1 MNEWR
6 YTYTSHLYL
15 LTLDDLKEKGR
26 DWKLKQKVLNDTLWK
41 TRLGIVYGPVAR
53 LVVLQKQY
61 AVNMH

>member
-1 MNEWR
+1 MNGVIP
-6 YTYTSHLYL
+6 LL
-15 LTLDDLKEKGR
+15 LTFTFLLLDDLKEKGR